1 MRIVETDINDIPI
14 LNVNESKLN
23 LAENVINYI
32 QPIFSKEYK
41 QKIQEVKTL
50 KKSYIDKKE
59 KITQEKIELT
69 DLLKTFSKKSKE
81 KELLGKVGK
90 LIQTGLI
97 QESMKS
103 EMSVLLN
110 SFEKLSEEKI
120 ISYLNETIRVLGQK
134 FAKS

>member
-81 KELLGKVGK
+81 KELLGKMGK

-97 QESMKS
+97 QESMKN

>member
-41 QKIQEVKTL
+41 QKIQVVKTL

-97 QESMKS
+97 QESMKN